1 LLKKKSGER
10 AGFIIL
16 LDPDKLDQ
24 SQIPKRI
31 ARYQELGVE
40 NYLIGSS
47 QPLVCNIHQT
57 AALIKKHLK
66 YPLIIFP
73 GSPEQITPEA
83 DAILFISLISG
94 RNPEYLIGN
103 HVKAAPVLKKIGLK
117 VIPAGYILIES
128 GHRTS
133 VELVSETK
141 PLPADD
147 VKSVVA
153 HALAGEMLGMQY
165 IYLEAGSGAERPV
178 SCEMI
183 SAVKKSITVPL
194 IVGGGIR
201 TPEIAAEMVAAG
213 ADFLVVGN
221 FLENNDDDIMISK
234 FMDSIK

>member
-1 LLKKKSGER
+1 MLRKKPGEK

-16 LDPDKLDQ
+16 LDPDKLDLE
-24 SQIPKRI
+24 QIPQRI
-31 ARYQELGVE
+31 RRYQELGVE
-40 NYLIGSS
+40 NFFIGSS
-47 QPLVCNIHQT
+47 QPIKCNIHHT
-57 AALIKKHLK
+57 AALIKQNLK

-83 DAILFISLISG
+83 DGILFISLISG

-103 HVKAAPVLKKIGLK
+103 HVLAAPLLKKIGLK
-117 VIPAGYILIES
+117 TIPTGYILIES
-128 GHRTS
+128 GHQTS
-133 VELVSETK
+133 VEIVSQTK
-141 PLPADD
+141 PLRAND

-178 SCEMI
+178 SVELI
-183 SAVKKSITVPL
+183 TAVKKNITVPL

-221 FLENNDDDIMISK
+221 FLEKNDDDLMISN
-234 FMDSIK
+234 FMNIIK